1 MIGSST
7 SFSGY
12 YALAAPARPAG
23 RLLDNAGATLQTL
36 DDGASSV
43 ARIKAALTSLR
54 DALEAARAQA
64 DAVPG
69 DTTLT
74 PVTADVARTQ
84 QKPTFVTI
92 AGEPVQTG
100 TIDVP
105 AGTRSVVVGFE
116 RTPRAA
122 LKVGDAFRSLASTVG
137 ALASRVGADG
147 GFTADVSALL
157 RSGDLATAVKAPD
170 AATIDAALARIDGVL
185 AKTDGLRAALGARAA
200 AAARVDLSGLLLGA
214 VTADTGAPAGGDTST
229 QS

>member
-1 MIGSST
+1 MIGSVT

-12 YALAAPARPAG
+12 YALGGGWAAPTRPAD
-23 RLLDNAGATLQTL
+23 RLLDNTGATLEAL
-36 DDGASSV
+36 GNGASSV
-43 ARIKAALTSLR
+43 ARIKAALTHLR
-54 DALEAARAQA
+54 DALRAARAAA

-69 DTTLT
+69 RTTLK
-74 PVTADVARTQ
+74 PVVAEVARTE

-92 AGEPVQTG
+92 AGQPVQTG

-105 AGTRSVVVGFE
+105 AGSRPLVVGYE

-122 LKVGDAFRSLASTVG
+122 LQVGDAVRSLAATVA
-137 ALASRVGADG
+137 ALAASAGADG

-185 AKTDGLRAALGARAA
+185 AKTEGLRASLGARAA
-200 AAARVDLSGLLLGA
+200 AAARIDLSGPLLGGDAA
-214 VTADTGAPAGGDTST
+214 VK
-229 QS
+229 